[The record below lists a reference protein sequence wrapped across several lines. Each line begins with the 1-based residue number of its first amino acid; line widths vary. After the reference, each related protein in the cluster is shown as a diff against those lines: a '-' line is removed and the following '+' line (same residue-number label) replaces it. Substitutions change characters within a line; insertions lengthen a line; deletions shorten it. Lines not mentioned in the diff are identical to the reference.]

1 MIMKNP
7 MNEMNNEQREM
18 YGFFFLL
25 NKLFQ
30 NNLLNIFHLLKVKT
44 VVLYMIALGSKCKW
58 GGGDGKGGG
67 GGHVFLAWCAIGS

>member
-7 MNEMNNEQREM
+7 MNEMNNEQREI
-18 YGFFFLL
+18 YGFFLL

-30 NNLLNIFHLLKVKT
+30 NNLLNIFHVLKVKT

-58 GGGDGKGGG
+58 GRGTVKGGG